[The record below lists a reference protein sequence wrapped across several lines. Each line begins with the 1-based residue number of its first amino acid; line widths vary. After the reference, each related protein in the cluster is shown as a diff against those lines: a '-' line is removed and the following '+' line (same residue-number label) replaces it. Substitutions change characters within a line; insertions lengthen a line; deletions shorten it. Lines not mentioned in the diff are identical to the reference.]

1 MTARLL
7 DGTSAAAAWRA
18 AIAADA
24 RAVVDDLG
32 YAPVLATVIA
42 PGDPSSAAYA
52 RAISRACARA
62 GVGSRVVELPNGG
75 TDAELVACL
84 RELNADDHV
93 HGIIVQLPLPPAYTA
108 AAVGATLAPEKD
120 VDGVTPLS
128 AGLLALGRPT
138 YVPATPLGGMEL
150 LRHHGIGVRG
160 MRATVVGRSA
170 VIGRP
175 LAMLL
180 IAEGATVTVKGKDG
194 KMLAAVP
201 GKPEGGT
208 PEKAVAHPD
217 RKAAEYV
224 LSVGGAVRIDGQ
236 EVEIKNVA
244 DLPKE
249 RFNLTGINLQR
260 KQVTNEGL
268 ATMKDCKNLT
278 HLWLHDTNVTD
289 EDLAY
294 FKNFKGLI
302 NLDLLVTKVTDAG
315 LANFKDFKEIKF
327 LDLAYTGI
335 TDEGL
340 AYFKDCKGLRTL
352 SIGATKVTDA
362 GLVHLKDCNEPMT
375 LFLTNTAVT
384 DAGLAHLKNCKG
396 LRGIDLRNTKVTE
409 KGLADFHAAVPGCK
423 IQYNGGVIQPKQ

>member
-1 MTARLL
+1 MTACLL

-180 IAEGATVTVKGKDG
+180 IAEGATVTVCHTATRDLGDACRNAEILFVAAGRRGLVDATMVTPGAVVVDFGTTVDG
-194 KMLAAVP
+194 EGRLHGDVHFPSVSQVASWISPVP
-201 GKPEGGT
+201 GGT
-208 PEKAVAHPD
+208 
-217 RKAAEYV
+217 
-224 LSVGGAVRIDGQ
+224 L
-236 EVEIKNVA
+236 
-244 DLPKE
+244 
-249 RFNLTGINLQR
+249 
-260 KQVTNEGL
+260 
-268 ATMKDCKNLT
+268 
-278 HLWLHDTNVTD
+278 
-289 EDLAY
+289 
-294 FKNFKGLI
+294 
-302 NLDLLVTKVTDAG
+302 
-315 LANFKDFKEIKF
+315 
-327 LDLAYTGI
+327 
-335 TDEGL
+335 
-340 AYFKDCKGLRTL
+340 
-352 SIGATKVTDA
+352 
-362 GLVHLKDCNEPMT
+362 PMT
-375 LFLTNTAVT
+375 TVAL
-384 DAGLAHLKNCKG
+384 
-396 LRGIDLRNTKVTE
+396 LRNTVE
-409 KGLADFHAAVPGCK
+409 SARLAASARA
-423 IQYNGGVIQPKQ
+423 ISRT